1 MPINPLTGME
11 EEVVPTATPLPPEL
25 ATLTPPPVVY
35 PDAAPVAP
43 VQPLAPAPIAPPVT
57 QAPIFKPVEQTETVT
72 TTKQSVMTPEEKKL
86 MKERDKV
93 VEQQI
98 QTSQAASEIAKAQA
112 NIEMQKQAELSQRAA
127 AKEERLGQIMA
138 EADTELAQKTAER
151 EEQYNKFKNM
161 EFKDYWE
168 QKGTGSRVIAAIAV
182 GLGQFGAGLQGQ
194 SGNTALDI
202 INKQIEMDFN
212 KQKANIQKQQEQ
224 YQMSKDGVAEAK
236 GDYATQLKNLDI
248 KEAAAY
254 ESVAAKYASMLAAQ
268 GVPQAQIQAD
278 ANVQA
283 LQAQALDKKLQ
294 VQKDLRS
301 EVTTNV
307 KKKVEMQQFDAN
319 GNPMAEQKPLT
330 EGQGKATG
338 MTMRMI
344 QGVKEYDAIGGLSG
358 KSADKMRKHMAENY
372 SITEDA
378 GGLIRYILKPSAR
391 PYPEGFSQQE
401 RIAWNAL
408 REIADSSLRLE
419 SGALVGDNEILN
431 RIDAMTGTTGDGPDV
446 MKQKRGRMSYYVASA
461 AQQAGPS
468 SAKLVAPPE
477 PQSAPSGNQ
486 PKLGEVVDGYRYVGK
501 DPTDPKNWEK
511 VK

>member
-11 EEVVPTATPLPPEL
+11 EEVIPTATPLPPEL

-43 VQPLAPAPIAPPVT
+43 VEALAPAPIAPPVV

-72 TTKQSVMTPEEKKL
+72 TTKQSIMTPEEKKL

-112 NIEMQKQAELSQRAA
+112 NIEVQKQNELAQRAA

-283 LQAQALDKKLQ
+283 LQAKALDKKLE
-294 VQKDLRS
+294 VQKELRS

-330 EGQGKATG
+330 ESQGKASG
-338 MTMRMI
+338 LTMRMI
-344 QGVKEYDAIGGLSG
+344 EGIKEYDSAGGLSP
-358 KSADKMRKHMAENY
+358 KDADKMRKHISDNY
-372 SITEDA
+372 SIAQDA

-391 PYPEGFSQQE
+391 PYPEGFSEQA
-401 RIAWNAL
+401 RLAWNAAK
-408 REIADSSLRLE
+408 EVADSSLRLE
-419 SGALVGDNEILN
+419 SGAVVGDDEVKN
-431 RIDAMTGTTGDGPDV
+431 RMEALLPTGGDTAKV
-446 MKQKRGRMSYYVASA
+446 IQQKRGRMTKLSASA
-461 AQQAGPS
+461 MQQTGANQSRFAPPAEPTQQAVET
-468 SAKLVAPPE
+468 K
-477 PQSAPSGNQ
+477 
-486 PKLGEVVDGYRYVGK
+486 VVNGTKYRKVPGG
-501 DPTDPKNWEK
+501 WEAMP
-511 VK
+511 